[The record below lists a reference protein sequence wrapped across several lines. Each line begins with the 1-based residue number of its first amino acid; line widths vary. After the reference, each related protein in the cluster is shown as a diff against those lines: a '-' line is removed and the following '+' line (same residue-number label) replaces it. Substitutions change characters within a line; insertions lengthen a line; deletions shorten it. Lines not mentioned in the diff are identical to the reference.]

1 MKIQDYA
8 GAKKQFVETVIL
20 ISHTNTKSAKIMSVK
35 YKGKTLLSCFDLR
48 GVARVYLTWQP
59 VMHWSAFPCQN
70 FLEISI
76 QTEMERFG
84 PGGNLSCQ
92 SGPPPEVV
100 LFDRP
105 VQSDIAVPFSEI
117 IVSSPAPACHHSQ
130 NGGWFRCKCLRVQC
144 V

>member
-1 MKIQDYA
+1 MTA
-8 GAKKQFVETVIL
+8 
-20 ISHTNTKSAKIMSVK
+20 SHA
-35 YKGKTLLSCFDLR
+35 LECF
-48 GVARVYLTWQP
+48 P
-59 VMHWSAFPCQN
+59 VPKFPEN
-70 FLEISI
+70 FAPG

-117 IVSSPAPACHHSQ
+117 FVSSPAPACHHSQ